1 MRRTVLT
8 LVALATAGLVVVH
21 RRVLG
26 IERRPSWPPPPDAVT
41 SDGAQ
46 AATEAFAARASVG
59 SRDAALDYAWSTAAT
74 LEPWAD
80 GENFFPR
87 ILADVEAARSSV
99 HILMFGWREGEV
111 GMRMASLLERKLAEG
126 VEVRVIVDGLGS
138 RPYMQAREMFSRL
151 AAAGA
156 EIVVNDVLPPER
168 VGLFPAGRAVWR
180 MDQFGR
186 ADHRKLYVV
195 DGNVA
200 WTGGAG
206 IEDHFNDGRF
216 HDLMVRVTGDVVRQA
231 QAAFLTS
238 FRGYGGPLPADL
250 SAHFPA
256 PRDPGSTPIAL
267 AQVIPGGFVAA
278 SQAVHEQIDQ
288 ARERLDVMNPYLTD
302 HDTIEQLLAAA
313 ERGVKVR
320 LVVSENSNNHAATA
334 ALKHR
339 YAELDAA
346 AIEVWEVPNTVV
358 HAKVVIADDSVSFGT
373 LNHDAWA
380 LYRNSELLMIAKSPQ
395 AAELVRER
403 LFEPD
408 IARSK
413 RGKAPSRTRERL
425 TSWLSDKLTYYL

>member
-1 MRRTVLT
+1 MRGKGLT
-8 LVALATAGLVVVH
+8 LAALSSAVLVVLH
-21 RRVLG
+21 RRVLA
-26 IERRPSWPPPPDAVT
+26 IVRHPSWPPPPDAVT
-41 SDGAQ
+41 PDRAQ
-46 AATEAFAARASVG
+46 AATEAFAARATAG
-59 SRDAALDYAWSTAAT
+59 PRDAALDFAWSTAAT
-74 LEPWAD
+74 LDPWAD

-87 ILADVEAARSSV
+87 ILADIEAARSSV

-111 GMRMASLLERKLAEG
+111 GMRMASLLERKLADG

-151 AAAGA
+151 AAAGT
-156 EIVVNDVLPPER
+156 EIVVNDVLPPAR
-168 VGLFPAGRAVWR
+168 VGLFPAGRPVWR
-180 MDQFGR
+180 LDRLGR
-186 ADHRKLYVV
+186 ADHRKLYVI

-238 FRGYGGPLPADL
+238 FRGHGGPLPADL
-250 SAHFPA
+250 SPLFPA
-256 PRDPGSTPIAL
+256 PREPGSTPIAL

-278 SQAVHEQIDQ
+278 SQAVREQIDQ

-302 HDTIEQLLAAA
+302 HESIEQLLAAA
-313 ERGVKVR
+313 KRGVRVR

-339 YAELDAA
+339 YADLDAA
-346 AIEVWEVPNTVV
+346 AIEIWEVPNTVV
-358 HAKVVIADDSVSFGT
+358 HAKVVIADDIVSFGT

-380 LYRNSELLMIAKSPQ
+380 LYRNSEVLMIAQSPH
-395 AAELVRER
+395 AAELLSER

-413 RGKAPSRTRERL
+413 RGTAPLRTRKRL
-425 TSWLSDKLTYYL
+425 TGWLSHKLTYYL